1 MTPKQLERAIEGL
14 VVLVADSNA
23 YMRRLTRTMLVNLGA
38 RAIYEA
44 ADGVAALDAIRTIS
58 PDVMIMNWDMPVLD
72 GPEVMRI
79 VRSPDAFPKPNL
91 PIIMLTDLGLRS
103 RVDAAIKLGVHE
115 FLVKPISPKTLQQ
128 RLLGIVLNP
137 RPMVRAGSYYVPLPR
152 RRADLKDVLVAAA
165 GEMNSVAEEMTEMLT
180 DAEPTSSRVQIS
192 EAVMVAA
199 WRLGR
204 RHLPAERDRRRVASG
219 GDDFHTVSGEAT
231 SILFRPNSLAR

>member
-1 MTPKQLERAIEGL
+1 MTTTPANIDRAIEGL
-14 VVLVADSNA
+14 VILVADSNA
-23 YMRRLTRTMLVNLGA
+23 YMRRVTRMMLTNLGV

-44 ADGVAALDAIRTIS
+44 VDGVAALDAIRTVS

-103 RVDAAIKLGVHE
+103 RVHSAMKLGVHE
-115 FLVKPISPKTLQQ
+115 FLVKPISPKTLHQ
-128 RLLGIVLNP
+128 RLLSILLNP

-165 GEMNSVAEEMTEMLT
+165 GEMNSVAEEMTEMFAET
-180 DAEPTSSRVQIS
+180 EADAETGGKLST
-192 EAVMVAA
+192 
-199 WRLGR
+199 
-204 RHLPAERDRRRVASG
+204 ASG
-219 GDDFHTVSGEAT
+219 EIMA
-231 SILFRPNSLAR
+231 A